1 MGIDDLIFNRTNT
14 KSDASSDPIQIFNY
28 LDKKDGFGYLRT
40 NQADFLKEWNER
52 RTERDIVGVMH
63 TGAGKT
69 LVGLL
74 MLQSKLVEEK
84 EPVIYLCPTKQLVE
98 QTVKQAS
105 YYGMDVC
112 EIGDDNRI
120 PIEFQNAEKILVT
133 TFSKLFNGRSIFGV
147 KAFTNTTSILELG
160 SILIDDAHSCVDYAR
175 NSSTIIIKNDV
186 SAFNEIFELFKGEIE
201 RQSYGKYNSIQR
213 SHGSVS
219 IQVPYWEWLSKNRDV
234 KEILETHF
242 SQESADF
249 EYRMIQNILDFSR
262 CYISGTQIEI
272 TPKYNPIEQIPS
284 FNNAKHRYILSATI
298 NEKDLREELGIEKN
312 AIENP
317 IVTNSYVV
325 DVGERMILA
334 PSKYHKDITDSRIR
348 NWMITECKKQNMGLV
363 VIVPSRNSS
372 VTQEWERLGAK
383 IIDNSNYEA
392 IISSIE
398 SGNKEQVVLVNRYE
412 GIDFPGEQSHILILD
427 GLPEFSTNK
436 DKAIS
441 ITSQD
446 DNWKLKIVQ
455 KIEQGLGRT
464 VRSNSDYSVVLLLG
478 DRLIDFISLK
488 SNMKY
493 FSLATQVQL
502 SISNELVSG
511 SVISD
516 VEAAEKEIVK
526 SINYCLGRN
535 SNWVK
540 YAKDK
545 LSEVNVSELVHTDIS
560 DIENE
565 YDSYKQYVRQNY
577 DNSISRLKDLKTGK
591 FWNELGRIYQE
602 EAEVRFYSGDIQNSQ
617 NLQNLAFENWDY
629 AFKPVISGYQ
639 KTLKVPDIIEA
650 SFKFITDHSDKYSLS
665 KFIDDI
671 IGKLRYDNG
680 ASSEHFEQAIEDLGK
695 LLGLHS
701 IRPEKIKND
710 GGPDNLWLS
719 SDFQFIIECKNR
731 ERNKIDKD
739 DVEQLLHS
747 ELWFINNYGRKF
759 KQKLILF
766 HSDAEKEAEVQFS
779 DNMFIVPKDKLFRLK
794 DNIEQLKQLLYSN
807 FDNLTRDKLQEYFHR
822 TGLGVQQI
830 EQNFFKKAKQNLKLS

>member
-14 KSDASSDPIQIFNY
+14 DIVVSSDPIQIFNY

-52 RTERDIVGVMH
+52 RAERDIVGVMH

-84 EPVIYLCPTKQLVE
+84 EPAIYLCPTKQLVE

-105 YYGMDVC
+105 HYGMDVC
-112 EIGDDNRI
+112 EIGGDNRI
-120 PIEFQNAEKILVT
+120 PIEFKNAEKILVT
-133 TFSKLFNGRSIFGV
+133 TFSKLFNGKSIFGV
-147 KAFTNTTSILELG
+147 KDFTNTASILKIG
-160 SILIDDAHSCVDYAR
+160 SVLIDDAHSCVDYAR
-175 NSSTIIIKNDV
+175 NGSTIIIKNDTP
-186 SAFNEIFELFKGEIE
+186 AFNRIFELFKAEIK

-213 SHGSVS
+213 SDASVS
-219 IQVPYWEWLSKNRDV
+219 IQVPYWEWLSKIRDV
-234 KEILETHF
+234 KEILNTHF

-249 EYRMIQNILDFSR
+249 EYRMIQNLLDFSR

-284 FNNAKHRYILSATI
+284 FSNAKHRYILSATI
-298 NEKDLREELGIEKN
+298 NEKDLREELGIEKS

-317 IVTNSYVV
+317 IVTNSYVI

-334 PSKYHKDITDSRIR
+334 PTKYHKDITDSSIR
-348 NWMITECKKQNMGLV
+348 NWMITECKKQSMGLV
-363 VIVPSRNSS
+363 VIVPSRNSLA
-372 VTQEWERLGAK
+372 TQEWEKLGAK
-383 IIDNSNYEA
+383 IIDNSNYED
-392 IISSIE
+392 IFSGIE
-398 SGNKEQVVLVNRYE
+398 SGNREQVVLVNRYE

-441 ITSQD
+441 TTSQD

-464 VRSNSDYSVVLLLG
+464 VRSNSDYSVVFLLG
-478 DRLIDFISLK
+478 DKLIDFISLK

-493 FSLATQVQL
+493 FSLATQAQL

-511 SVISD
+511 FVISD
-516 VEAAEKEIVK
+516 IKAAKEEIVK
-526 SINYCLGRN
+526 SINYCLSRN
-535 SNWVK
+535 PNWVK

-545 LSEVNVSELVHTDIS
+545 LSEVNVSELAHTDIS

-565 YDSYKQYVRQNY
+565 YDSYKQYVRHDFTNA
-577 DNSISRLKDLKTGK
+577 ISKLEALRSNKSGND
-591 FWNELGRIYQE
+591 LGRIYQE
-602 EAEVRFYSGDIQNSQ
+602 EAEVRFYSSDIQNSQ
-617 NLQNLAFENWDY
+617 NLQNLAFEEWDY
-629 AFKPVISGYQ
+629 AFKPATSGYQ
-639 KTLKVPDIIEA
+639 KALKAPDIIEA

-665 KFIDDI
+665 KFINNI
-671 IGKLRYDNG
+671 ISKLRYDNE
-680 ASSEHFEQAIEDLGK
+680 ASSEHFEKAIEDLGK

-701 IRPEKIKND
+701 TRPEKIKDD

-719 SDFQFIIECKNR
+719 RDYQFVIECKNR
-731 ERNKIDKD
+731 EVNNINKG

-747 ELWFINNYGRKF
+747 ELWFTNNYGSMYN
-759 KQKLILF
+759 QKLILF
-766 HSDAEKEAEVQFS
+766 HAKSEKEREVQFS
-779 DNMFIVPKDKLFRLK
+779 DNMYIVSNEKLNRLK
-794 DNIEQLKQLLYSN
+794 DKIEQLKQLLNVN
-807 FDNLTRDKLQEYFHR
+807 FDGLTKEQLQQYFFRTNLDIT
-822 TGLGVQQI
+822 QI
-830 EQNFFKKAKQNLKLS
+830 EHNFFTKAK

>member
-14 KSDASSDPIQIFNY
+14 DIVVSSDPIQIFNY

-52 RTERDIVGVMH
+52 RAERDIVGVMH

-84 EPVIYLCPTKQLVE
+84 EPAIYLCPTKQLVE

-105 YYGMDVC
+105 HYGMDVC

-120 PIEFQNAEKILVT
+120 PIEFKNAEKILVT
-133 TFSKLFNGRSIFGV
+133 TFSKLFNGKSIFGV
-147 KAFTNTTSILELG
+147 KGFTNTASILKIG
-160 SILIDDAHSCVDYAR
+160 SVLIDDAHSCVDYAR
-175 NSSTIIIKNDV
+175 NSSTIIIKNDTP
-186 SAFNEIFELFKGEIE
+186 AFNGIFKLFKAEIE

-213 SHGSVS
+213 SDASVS
-219 IQVPYWEWLSKNRDV
+219 IQVPYWEWLSKIRDV
-234 KEILETHF
+234 KEILNTHF
-242 SQESADF
+242 LQESADF
-249 EYRMIQNILDFSR
+249 EYRMIQDLLDFSR

-284 FNNAKHRYILSATI
+284 FSNAKHRYILSATI
-298 NEKDLREELGIEKN
+298 NEKDLREELGIEKS

-317 IVTNSYVV
+317 IVTNSYVI
-325 DVGERMILA
+325 DVGERMILS
-334 PSKYHKDITDSRIR
+334 PTKYHKNITDSIIR
-348 NWMITECKKQNMGLV
+348 KWMITECKKQNMGLV

-372 VTQEWERLGAK
+372 VTQEWEKLGAT
-383 IIDNSNYEA
+383 IIDNSNYEDVF
-392 IISSIE
+392 SGIE
-398 SGNKEQVVLVNRYE
+398 SGNREQVVLVNRYE

-441 ITSQD
+441 TTSQD

-478 DRLIDFISLK
+478 DKLIDFISLK

-493 FSLATQVQL
+493 FSLATQAQL
-502 SISNELVSG
+502 SISNELVSEL
-511 SVISD
+511 VISD
-516 VEAAEKEIVK
+516 VKAAKKEIVK
-526 SINYCLGRN
+526 SINYCLSRN
-535 SNWVK
+535 PSWVK

-565 YDSYKQYVRQNY
+565 YDSYKQYVKL
-577 DNSISRLKDLKTGK
+577 DFVNSISKLEALRANKSG
-591 FWNELGRIYQE
+591 NELGRIYQE

-617 NLQNLAFENWDY
+617 NLQNLAFEEWDY
-629 AFKPVISGYQ
+629 AFKPEMSGYQ
-639 KTLKVPDIIEA
+639 KSLKAPDIIEA

-665 KFIDDI
+665 KFINDI
-671 IGKLRYDNG
+671 ISKLRYDNK
-680 ASSEHFEQAIEDLGK
+680 ASSEHFEKAIEDLGK

-701 IRPEKIKND
+701 TRPEKIKDD

-719 SDFQFIIECKNR
+719 RDYQFVIECKNR
-731 ERNKIDKD
+731 EVNNINKD

-747 ELWFINNYGRKF
+747 QLWFTNNYGDMYH
-759 KQKLILF
+759 QKLILF
-766 HSDAEKEAEVQFS
+766 HAKSEKEREVQFS
-779 DNMFIVPKDKLFRLK
+779 DNMYIVSREKLNRLK
-794 DNIEQLKQLLYSN
+794 DKIEQLKQLLNDN
-807 FDNLTRDKLQEYFHR
+807 FDGLTKEKLQQYLSKTQLNIR
-822 TGLGVQQI
+822 QI
-830 EQNFFKKAKQNLKLS
+830 EHHFFDKAK

>member
-1 MGIDDLIFNRTNT
+1 MGIDDLIFNRTDT
-14 KSDASSDPIQIFNY
+14 KTDISSNPIQIFNY

-40 NQADFLKEWNER
+40 NQADFLKEWYER
-52 RTERDIVGVMH
+52 RNERDIVGIMH

-74 MLQSKLVEEK
+74 MLQSKLVEEQ
-84 EPVIYLCPTKQLVE
+84 EPAIYLCPTKQLVE

-105 YYGMDVC
+105 YYGIDVC
-112 EIGDDNRI
+112 EIETDNRI
-120 PIEFQNAEKILVT
+120 PVEFKNAEKILVT
-133 TFSKLFNGRSIFGV
+133 TFSKLFNGKSIFGV
-147 KAFTNTTSILELG
+147 KDFTNTADIIKLG

-186 SAFNEIFELFKGEIE
+186 SAFNEIFELFKSEIE
-201 RQSYGKYNSIQR
+201 RQSYGKYNSIYQR
-213 SHGSVS
+213 ADDSVS
-219 IQVPYWEWLSKNRDV
+219 IQVPYWEWISKINDI
-234 KEILETHF
+234 KEILKTHF
-242 SQESADF
+242 SRESADF
-249 EYRMIQNILDFSR
+249 EYRMIQNLLNFSR
-262 CYISGTQIEI
+262 CYISGTKIEI
-272 TPKYNPIEQIPS
+272 TPKYNPVEQIPS
-284 FNNAKHRYILSATI
+284 FYNAKHRYILSATI

-312 AIENP
+312 AIEHP

-334 PSKYHKDITDSRIR
+334 PSKYHKNITDSLIR
-348 NWMITECKKQNMGLV
+348 TWMITECKKQNLGLV
-363 VIVPSRNSS
+363 VIVPSRNS
-372 VTQEWERLGAK
+372 VATKEWEELGAK

-392 IISSIE
+392 IFSGIE
-398 SGNKEQVVLVNRYE
+398 SGIKEQVVLVNRYE

-493 FSLATQVQL
+493 FSLATQSQL
-502 SISNELVSG
+502 SISNELVAG
-511 SVISD
+511 LVISD
-516 VEAAEKEIVK
+516 VKAAQEEIVK
-526 SINYCLGRN
+526 SINYCLSRN
-535 SNWVK
+535 SSWVK

-545 LSEVNVSELVHTDIS
+545 LSEVNVSELAHTDIS

-565 YDSYKQYVRQNY
+565 YDSYKQYIRQDY
-577 DNSISRLKDLKTGK
+577 GNSISKLEALKTGK
-591 FWNELGRIYQE
+591 SGNELGRIYQE
-602 EAEVRFYSGDIQNSQ
+602 EAEVRFHRGDIQNSQ
-617 NLQNLAFENWDY
+617 NLQKLAYEEWDY
-629 AFKPVISGYQ
+629 AFRPEIAGYQ
-639 KTLKVPDIIEA
+639 KTLKVPDVIEA

-671 IGKLRYDNG
+671 IGKLRYDNE
-680 ASSEHFEQAIEDLGK
+680 ASSEHFEQAIEDLGR

-701 IRPEKIKND
+701 TRPEKIRDD

-719 SDFQFIIECKNR
+719 KDFQFVIECKNR
-731 ERNKIDKD
+731 EMNKIDKD

-747 ELWFINNYGRKF
+747 ELWFTNNYGKGF
-759 KQKLILF
+759 KQKLVLF
-766 HSDAEKEAEVQFS
+766 HSDLEKETNVHFS

-794 DNIEQLKQLLYSN
+794 DGIEQLKQLLNNN
-807 FDNLTRDKLQEYFHR
+807 FDNLTINKLQEYFVKTNLSIH
-822 TGLGVQQI
+822 QI
-830 EQNFFKKAKQNLKLS
+830 EQNFFKKAK

>member
-14 KSDASSDPIQIFNY
+14 DIVVSSDPIQIFNY

-52 RTERDIVGVMH
+52 RSERDIVGVMH

-84 EPVIYLCPTKQLVE
+84 EPAIYLCPTKQLVE

-105 YYGMDVC
+105 HYGMDIC

-120 PIEFQNAEKILVT
+120 PIEFKNAEKILVT
-133 TFSKLFNGRSIFGV
+133 TFSKLFNGKSIFGV
-147 KAFTNTTSILELG
+147 KDFTNTSSIIKIG
-160 SILIDDAHSCVDYAR
+160 SVLIDDAHSCVDYAR
-175 NSSTIIIKNDV
+175 NSSTIIIKNDTP
-186 SAFNEIFELFKGEIE
+186 AFNGIFELFKAEIE

-213 SHGSVS
+213 SDASVS
-219 IQVPYWEWLSKNRDV
+219 IQVPYWEWLSKIRDV
-234 KEILETHF
+234 KKILNTHF

-249 EYRMIQNILDFSR
+249 EYRMIQNLLDFSR

-284 FNNAKHRYILSATI
+284 FSNAKHRYILSATI
-298 NEKDLREELGIEKN
+298 NEKDLREELGIEQS

-317 IVTNSYVV
+317 IVTNSYVI

-334 PSKYHKDITDSRIR
+334 PTKYHKDITDSIIR
-348 NWMITECKKQNMGLV
+348 SWMIAECKKQNMGLV

-372 VTQEWERLGAK
+372 ATQEWEKLGAK
-383 IIDNSNYEA
+383 IIDNSNYED
-392 IISSIE
+392 IFSSIE
-398 SGNKEQVVLVNRYE
+398 SGNREQVVLVNRYE

-441 ITSQD
+441 TTSQD
-446 DNWKLKIVQ
+446 NNWKLKIIQ

-478 DRLIDFISLK
+478 DKLIDFISLK

-493 FSLATQVQL
+493 FSLATQAQL

-511 SVISD
+511 FVISD
-516 VEAAEKEIVK
+516 VKAAKEEIVK
-526 SINYCLGRN
+526 SINYCLSRN
-535 SNWVK
+535 PSWVK

-545 LSEVNVSELVHTDIS
+545 LSEVNVSELAHTDIS

-565 YDSYKQYVRQNY
+565 YDSYKQYVRH
-577 DNSISRLKDLKTGK
+577 DFVNSISKLEALRANKSG
-591 FWNELGRIYQE
+591 NELGRIYQE
-602 EAEVRFYSGDIQNSQ
+602 EAEVRFYSSDIQNSQ
-617 NLQNLAFENWDY
+617 NLQNLAFEEWDY
-629 AFKPVISGYQ
+629 AFKPETSGYQ
-639 KTLKVPDIIEA
+639 KALKAPDIIEA
-650 SFKFITDHSDKYSLS
+650 SFRFITDHSDKYSLS
-665 KFIDDI
+665 KFINDI
-671 IGKLRYDNG
+671 ISKLRYDNE
-680 ASSEHFEQAIEDLGK
+680 ASSEHFEKAVEDLGK

-701 IRPEKIKND
+701 TRPEKIKDD

-719 SDFQFIIECKNR
+719 RDYQFVIECKNR
-731 ERNKIDKD
+731 EVNNINKG

-747 ELWFINNYGRKF
+747 ELWFTNNYGGMYH
-759 KQKLILF
+759 QKLILF
-766 HSDAEKEAEVQFS
+766 HAKSEKEREVQFS
-779 DNMFIVPKDKLFRLK
+779 DNMYIVSREKLNRLK
-794 DNIEQLKQLLYSN
+794 DRIEQLKQLLNDN
-807 FDNLTRDKLQEYFHR
+807 FDGLTKEQLQQYLFKTKLNI
-822 TGLGVQQI
+822 GQI
-830 EQNFFKKAKQNLKLS
+830 EHHFFTKAK

>member
-14 KSDASSDPIQIFNY
+14 DTVVSSDPIQIFNY

-40 NQADFLKEWNER
+40 NQADFLKEWNGR

-84 EPVIYLCPTKQLVE
+84 EPAIYLCPTKQLVE

-105 YYGMDVC
+105 HYGIDVC

-120 PIEFQNAEKILVT
+120 PIEFKNAEKVLVT

-147 KAFTNTTSILELG
+147 KDFTNTASILKLG

-175 NSSTIIIKNDV
+175 NSSTIIIKNDAP
-186 SAFNEIFELFKGEIE
+186 AFNGIFELFKAEIE

-213 SHGSVS
+213 SDASVS
-219 IQVPYWEWLSKNRDV
+219 IQVPYWEWLSKIRDV
-234 KEILETHF
+234 KEILNTHF
-242 SQESADF
+242 SQGDADF
-249 EYRMIQNILDFSR
+249 EYRMIQNLLDFSR

-298 NEKDLREELGIEKN
+298 NEKDLREELGIEKS

-317 IVTNSYVV
+317 IVTSSYVV

-334 PSKYHKDITDSRIR
+334 PTKYHKDITDSLMRS
-348 NWMITECKKQNMGLV
+348 WMITECKKQNIGLV

-372 VTQEWERLGAK
+372 VTQEWEELGAK
-383 IIDNSNYEA
+383 IIDNSNYEV
-392 IISSIE
+392 ILGGIE

-478 DRLIDFISLK
+478 DKLIDFISLK

-493 FSLATQVQL
+493 FSLATQAQL

-511 SVISD
+511 VVMSD
-516 VEAAEKEIVK
+516 VNAALEEITK

-535 SNWVK
+535 QNWIK

-545 LSEVNVSELVHTDIS
+545 LSEVNVSELAHTDIS

-565 YDSYKQYVRQNY
+565 YDSYKQYVRHDY
-577 DNSISRLKDLKTGK
+577 ANSISKLETLRADKSG
-591 FWNELGRIYQE
+591 NELGRIYQE
-602 EAEVRFYSGDIQNSQ
+602 EAEVRFYSGDIRNSQ
-617 NLQNLAFENWDY
+617 NLQNLAFEKWDY
-629 AFKPVISGYQ
+629 AFKPETLGYQ
-639 KTLKVPDIIEA
+639 KVLKAPDIIEA

-665 KFIDDI
+665 KFINGI
-671 IGKLRYDNG
+671 ISRLRYGNET
-680 ASSEHFEQAIEDLGK
+680 SSEHFEKAIEDLGK
-695 LLGLHS
+695 LLGLQS
-701 IRPEKIKND
+701 TRPEKIKDD

-719 SDFQFIIECKNR
+719 RDFQFVIECKNR
-731 ERNKIDKD
+731 EINNINKGDI
-739 DVEQLLHS
+739 EQLLHS
-747 ELWFINNYGRKF
+747 ELWFTNNYGNMYN
-759 KQKLILF
+759 QKLILF
-766 HSDAEKEAEVQFS
+766 HAKSEKEREVQFS
-779 DNMFIVPKDKLFRLK
+779 DNMYIVSNEKLNKLKDK
-794 DNIEQLKQLLYSN
+794 IEQLKQLLNVN
-807 FDNLTRDKLQEYFHR
+807 FDGLTKEQLQQYFFK
-822 TGLGVQQI
+822 TSLDITQI
-830 EQNFFKKAKQNLKLS
+830 EHHFFTKAK

>member
-14 KSDASSDPIQIFNY
+14 DTVVSSDPIQIFNY

-84 EPVIYLCPTKQLVE
+84 EPAIYLCPTKQLVE

-105 YYGMDVC
+105 HYGMDVC

-120 PIEFQNAEKILVT
+120 PIEFKNAEKILVT
-133 TFSKLFNGRSIFGV
+133 TFSKLFNGKSIFGV
-147 KAFTNTTSILELG
+147 KDFTNTASILKIG
-160 SILIDDAHSCVDYAR
+160 SVLIDDAHSCVDYAR
-175 NSSTIIIKNDV
+175 NSSTIIIKNDTP
-186 SAFNEIFELFKGEIE
+186 AFNGIFELFKAEIE

-213 SHGSVS
+213 SDASVS
-219 IQVPYWEWLSKNRDV
+219 IQVPYWEWLSKIRDV
-234 KEILETHF
+234 KEILNTYF

-249 EYRMIQNILDFSR
+249 EYRMIQNLLDFSR

-284 FNNAKHRYILSATI
+284 FSNAKHRYILSATI
-298 NEKDLREELGIEKN
+298 NEKDLREELGIEKS

-334 PSKYHKDITDSRIR
+334 PTKYHKNITDSIIR

-372 VTQEWERLGAK
+372 ATQEWEKLGAK
-383 IIDNSNYEA
+383 IIDNSNYED
-392 IISSIE
+392 IFSGIE
-398 SGNKEQVVLVNRYE
+398 SGNREQVVLVNRYE

-441 ITSQD
+441 TTSQD

-478 DRLIDFISLK
+478 DKLIDFISLK

-493 FSLATQVQL
+493 FSLATQAQL

-511 SVISD
+511 VVMSD
-516 VEAAEKEIVK
+516 VNAALEEITK
-526 SINYCLGRN
+526 SINYCLSRN
-535 SNWVK
+535 QSWIK

-545 LSEVNVSELVHTDIS
+545 LSEVNVSELAHTDIS

-565 YDSYKQYVRQNY
+565 YDSYKRYVRHDY
-577 DNSISRLKDLKTGK
+577 GNSISKLEALRVDKSG
-591 FWNELGRIYQE
+591 NELGRIYQE
-602 EAEVRFYSGDIQNSQ
+602 EAEVRLYSGDIKNSQ
-617 NLQNLAFENWDY
+617 NLQNLAFEKWDY
-629 AFKPVISGYQ
+629 AFKPETLGYQ
-639 KTLKVPDIIEA
+639 KALKAPDIIEA

-665 KFIDDI
+665 KFINDI
-671 IGKLRYDNG
+671 ISRLRYGNET
-680 ASSEHFEQAIEDLGK
+680 SSEHFEKAIEDLGK
-695 LLGLHS
+695 LLGLQS
-701 IRPEKIKND
+701 TRPEKIKDD

-719 SDFQFIIECKNR
+719 RDFQFVIECKNR
-731 ERNKIDKD
+731 EINNINKG

-747 ELWFINNYGRKF
+747 ELWFTNNYGKMYN
-759 KQKLILF
+759 QKLILF
-766 HSDAEKEAEVQFS
+766 HAKSEKEREVQFS
-779 DNMFIVPKDKLFRLK
+779 DNMYIVSNEKLNKLKDK
-794 DNIEQLKQLLYSN
+794 IEQLKQLLNVN
-807 FDNLTRDKLQEYFHR
+807 FDGLTKEQLQQYFFRTNLDIT
-822 TGLGVQQI
+822 QI
-830 EQNFFKKAKQNLKLS
+830 EHHFFTKAK

>member
-14 KSDASSDPIQIFNY
+14 DIVESSDPIQIFNY
-28 LDKKDGFGYLRT
+28 LGKKDGFGYLRT

-84 EPVIYLCPTKQLVE
+84 EPAIYLCPTKQLVE

-105 YYGMDVC
+105 HYGVDVC

-120 PIEFQNAEKILVT
+120 PIEFKNAKKILVT
-133 TFSKLFNGRSIFGV
+133 TFSKLFNGKSIFGV
-147 KAFTNTTSILELG
+147 KDFTNTASILKIG
-160 SILIDDAHSCVDYAR
+160 SVLIDDAHSCVDYAR
-175 NSSTIIIKNDV
+175 NSSTIIIKNETP
-186 SAFNEIFELFKGEIE
+186 AFNGIFELFKAEIE

-213 SHGSVS
+213 SDSSVS
-219 IQVPYWEWLSKNRDV
+219 IQVPYWEWLSKIRDV
-234 KEILETHF
+234 KEILNTHF
-242 SQESADF
+242 SKESEDF
-249 EYRMIQNILDFSR
+249 EYRMIQNLLDFSR

-284 FNNAKHRYILSATI
+284 FSKAKHRYILSATI
-298 NEKDLREELGIEKN
+298 NEKDLREELGIEKS

-317 IVTNSYVV
+317 IVTNSYVI

-334 PSKYHKDITDSRIR
+334 PTKYHKNITDSIIR

-372 VTQEWERLGAK
+372 ATQEWEKLGAK

-392 IISSIE
+392 IFSGIE
-398 SGNKEQVVLVNRYE
+398 SGKREQVVLVNRYE

-441 ITSQD
+441 TTSQD

-478 DRLIDFISLK
+478 DKLVDFISLK

-493 FSLATQVQL
+493 FSLATQAQL

-511 SVISD
+511 FVISD
-516 VEAAEKEIVK
+516 IKAAKEEIVK
-526 SINYCLGRN
+526 SINYCLSRN
-535 SNWVK
+535 PSWVK

-545 LSEVNVSELVHTDIS
+545 LSEVNVSELAHTDIS

-565 YDSYKQYVRQNY
+565 YESYKQYVRH
-577 DNSISRLKDLKTGK
+577 DFVNSISKLEALRDNKSG
-591 FWNELGRIYQE
+591 NELGRIYQE
-602 EAEVRFYSGDIQNSQ
+602 EAEVRFYSSDIQNSQ
-617 NLQNLAFENWDY
+617 NLQNLAFEEWDY
-629 AFKPVISGYQ
+629 AFKPEISGYQ
-639 KTLKVPDIIEA
+639 KTLKTPDIIEA

-665 KFIDDI
+665 KFINDI
-671 IGKLRYDNG
+671 ISKLRYDNE
-680 ASSEHFEQAIEDLGK
+680 ASSEHFEKAIEDLGK

-701 IRPEKIKND
+701 TRPEKIKDD

-719 SDFQFIIECKNR
+719 RDYQFVIECKNR
-731 ERNKIDKD
+731 EVNNINKG

-747 ELWFINNYGRKF
+747 ELWFTNNYGGTYH
-759 KQKLILF
+759 QKLILF
-766 HSDAEKEAEVQFS
+766 HAKSEKEREVQFS
-779 DNMFIVPKDKLFRLK
+779 DNMYIVSREKLNRLK
-794 DNIEQLKQLLYSN
+794 DKIEQLKQLLIDN
-807 FDNLTRDKLQEYFHR
+807 FDGLTKEQLQQYLFKTKLNIR
-822 TGLGVQQI
+822 QI
-830 EQNFFKKAKQNLKLS
+830 EHHFFTKAK

>member
-14 KSDASSDPIQIFNY
+14 DIVVSSDPIQIFNY

-52 RTERDIVGVMH
+52 RAERDIVGVMH

-84 EPVIYLCPTKQLVE
+84 EPAIYLCPTKQLVE

-105 YYGMDVC
+105 HYGMDVC

-120 PIEFQNAEKILVT
+120 PIEFKNAEKILVT
-133 TFSKLFNGRSIFGV
+133 TFSKLFNGKSIFGV
-147 KAFTNTTSILELG
+147 KGFTNTASILKIG
-160 SILIDDAHSCVDYAR
+160 SVLIDDAHSCVDYAR
-175 NSSTIIIKNDV
+175 NSSTIIIKNDTP
-186 SAFNEIFELFKGEIE
+186 AFNGIFKLFKAEIE

-213 SHGSVS
+213 SDASVS
-219 IQVPYWEWLSKNRDV
+219 IQVPYWEWLSKIRDV
-234 KEILETHF
+234 KEILNTHF
-242 SQESADF
+242 LQESADF
-249 EYRMIQNILDFSR
+249 EYRMIQDLLDFSR

-284 FNNAKHRYILSATI
+284 FSNAKHRYILSATI
-298 NEKDLREELGIEKN
+298 NEKDLREELGIEKS

-317 IVTNSYVV
+317 IVTNSYVI
-325 DVGERMILA
+325 DVGERMILS
-334 PSKYHKDITDSRIR
+334 PTKYHKNITDSIIR
-348 NWMITECKKQNMGLV
+348 KWMITECKKQNMGLV

-372 VTQEWERLGAK
+372 VTQEWEKLGAT
-383 IIDNSNYEA
+383 IIDNSNYEDVF
-392 IISSIE
+392 SGIE
-398 SGNKEQVVLVNRYE
+398 SGNREQVVLVNRYE
-412 GIDFPGEQSHILILD
+412 GIDSPGEQSHILILD

-441 ITSQD
+441 TTSQD

-478 DRLIDFISLK
+478 DKLIDFISLK

-493 FSLATQVQL
+493 FSLATQAQL
-502 SISNELVSG
+502 SISNELVSEL
-511 SVISD
+511 VISD
-516 VEAAEKEIVK
+516 VKAAKKEIVK
-526 SINYCLGRN
+526 SINYCLSRN
-535 SNWVK
+535 PSWVK

-565 YDSYKQYVRQNY
+565 YDSYKQYVKL
-577 DNSISRLKDLKTGK
+577 DFVNSISKLEALRANKSG
-591 FWNELGRIYQE
+591 NELGRIYQE

-617 NLQNLAFENWDY
+617 NLQNLAFEEWDY
-629 AFKPVISGYQ
+629 AFKPEMSGYQ
-639 KTLKVPDIIEA
+639 KSLKAPDIIEA

-665 KFIDDI
+665 KFINDI
-671 IGKLRYDNG
+671 ISKLRYDNK
-680 ASSEHFEQAIEDLGK
+680 ASSEHFEKAIEDLGK

-701 IRPEKIKND
+701 TRPEKIKDD

-719 SDFQFIIECKNR
+719 RDYQFVIECKNR
-731 ERNKIDKD
+731 EVNNINKD

-747 ELWFINNYGRKF
+747 QLWFTNNYGDMYH
-759 KQKLILF
+759 QKLILF
-766 HSDAEKEAEVQFS
+766 HAKSEKEREVQFS
-779 DNMFIVPKDKLFRLK
+779 DNMYIVSREKLNRLK
-794 DNIEQLKQLLYSN
+794 DKIEQLKQLLNDN
-807 FDNLTRDKLQEYFHR
+807 FDGLTKEKLQQYLSKTQLNIR
-822 TGLGVQQI
+822 QI
-830 EQNFFKKAKQNLKLS
+830 EHHFFDKAK